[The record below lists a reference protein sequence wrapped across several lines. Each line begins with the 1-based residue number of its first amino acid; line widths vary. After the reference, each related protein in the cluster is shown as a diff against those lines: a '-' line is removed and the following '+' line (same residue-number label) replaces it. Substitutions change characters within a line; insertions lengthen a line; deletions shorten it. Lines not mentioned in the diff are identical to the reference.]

1 MAEDDSGNRS
11 VLSRKALA
19 KQLRQ
24 QAYRKAKERR
34 AKDPRYLAMKET
46 VKQRRREMYQ
56 QVKERRKATLSE
68 EKIFERKR
76 EEEKKAAERAAADSE
91 LMKLIRVTSKGSD
104 AKN

>member
-1 MAEDDSGNRS
+1 MADDDSNGRS
-11 VLSRKALA
+11 VISRKELA
-19 KQLRQ
+19 RQLRQ
-24 QAYRKAKERR
+24 RAYRKAKEQR

-68 EKIFERKR
+68 EKAVEKKR
-76 EEEKKAAERAAADSE
+76 IEEKKAAERAAADSE
-91 LMKLIRVTSKGSD
+91 LMKMIRVTSKGSD